1 MKYYVFGKMPL
12 GTGYLHFENGKRV
25 WGRYDD
31 LQYFTADEIDAVL
44 DKIGSEWDWKCYDTE
59 RNLYREHKSH
69 WVYI

>member
-1 MKYYVFGKMPL
+1 MKYYVWGKMPL
-12 GTGYLHFENGKRV
+12 GAGYLHFENGKRV
-25 WGRYDD
+25 WGRYDA